1 MDWQTPVSLVVV
13 FASMLILVGRLF
25 QSAKGQ
31 GGCSD
36 CSSCHSNMEHQVSG
50 QPNLVKLVQLEPSER
65 PLEVG
70 K

>member
-13 FASMLILVGRLF
+13 VASMLILVGKLF

-36 CSSCHSNMEHQVSG
+36 CGSCQSNMEHQISG
-50 QPNLVKLVQLEPSER
+50 RPNLVELVQLEPSER
-65 PLEVG
+65 RLGTG